1 MIAIILFFSFY
12 CILGVHGRSNA
23 SQLEEHRER
32 PLSTHRSQWQ
42 GWEKIRG
49 SLERER
55 EAESA
60 YECAHPLT
68 GFKKYFSYSLA
79 LRL

>member
-12 CILGVHGRSNA
+12 CILRVHGRSNA

-55 EAESA
+55 ERQRVRMSA
-60 YECAHPLT
+60 HIL
-68 GFKKYFSYSLA
+68 
-79 LRL
+79 